1 MRLVETKGFNA
12 LIDYKPFFYQYVK
25 DKQEV
30 SEKRLLQLDNKSK
43 IKFY

>member
-12 LIDYKPFFYQYVK
+12 LIDYKLFFYHYVK

-30 SEKRLLQLDNKSK
+30 SEKRLLQLENKSK